1 MLISLCSKTAVCLW
15 AGSGLHTP
23 IALLS
28 TFAYHVVGGISL
40 ILPGDPIPT
49 LLAGTDLKIAVISA
63 PGQFRGDIWRVP
75 VGDVNLPGHT
85 TESARQAGRL

>member
-1 MLISLCSKTAVCLW
+1 M
-15 AGSGLHTP
+15 
-23 IALLS
+23 
-28 TFAYHVVGGISL
+28 